1 MFHPPLFSKS
11 LVPKNIVQ
19 RIIRLSY
26 ILISFLKY
34 SFLRKLTK
42 SKTIESYREF
52 LSQKMG
58 ILPVD
63 MNSLTD
69 WNNLE
74 LNLLSP
80 TSNAGQ
86 VSHLE
91 LLGIIGLTKSFLK
104 NGQNFL
110 EIGTFDGNTTINVA
124 KNIPELSKVI
134 TIDLPENT
142 AAVAKFNYDDL
153 LVKSE
158 NRSKKKHLN
167 FKNVEQIYHDST
179 TYDFSKLS
187 FNVAFIDGGHDYE
200 TVKSDTKN
208 VLKYIKKPGIIF
220 WHDYDVEC
228 EIGDLLHELV
238 KEYPIKWIKETRL
251 AFLKIE

>member
-11 LVPKNIVQ
+11 LVQKNIAQ

-26 ILISFLKY
+26 IFICFLKY
-34 SFLRKLTK
+34 SYLRKLTK

-52 LSQKMG
+52 ISQKMG

-74 LNLLSP
+74 LKLLSP

-142 AAVAKFNYDDL
+142 SAVAKFNYDDL

-179 TYDFSKLS
+179 TYDFSKLN

-200 TVKSDTKN
+200 TVKSDTMN
-208 VLKYIKKPGIIF
+208 VLKHIKKPGIIF